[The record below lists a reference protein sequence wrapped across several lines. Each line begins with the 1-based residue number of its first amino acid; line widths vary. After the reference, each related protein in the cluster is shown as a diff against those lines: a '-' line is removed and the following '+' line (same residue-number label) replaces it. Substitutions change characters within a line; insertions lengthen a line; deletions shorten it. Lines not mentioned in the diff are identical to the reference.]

1 MSARIAAAHG
11 EENVVGP
18 EASVNANR
26 LVAVEHAPSFVGSG
40 QHGGTAAWCVRV
52 EPVHEGRAGEERRL
66 DFAPTLE
73 IGE

>member
-26 LVAVEHAPSFVGSG
+26 LVAVEHAPSFVGSF
-40 QHGGTAAWCVRV
+40 TSSDCVFA
-52 EPVHEGRAGEERRL
+52 HRAGSLSASAASFRVWSF
-66 DFAPTLE
+66 D
-73 IGE
+73 